1 MVELIFSIPIAALDF
16 AVRATQGQGL
26 MPDKTSRFTCKGQP
40 IKHFMGTSTFSQ
52 YTVLADVSV
61 VAVDEKAPLDKACLL
76 GCGIT
81 TGYGA
86 ITKLNGIG
94 ECAWQ
99 ARVFGRYR
107 WTYRFFLP
115 CNSIENSQV
124 AIFGIGCV
132 GLSILQGAR
141 AKNCSKVIA
150 IDTNSGKKDLAL
162 KFGATDF
169 INPTELPEGTTI
181 VDKIVEMTD
190 GGADFTFD
198 ATGNVKVM
206 RSALE
211 ACHKGWGES
220 VVIGVAPAGAEIS
233 TRP

>member
-1 MVELIFSIPIAALDF
+1 MDVLITSLTSL
-16 AVRATQGQGL
+16 VRATQGQGL
-26 MPDKTSRFTCKGQP
+26 MPDKTSRFTCKGQS

-86 ITKLNGIG
+86 ITKLPGIG
-94 ECAWQ
+94 GLSSGDDFSWRSSQLTRSC
-99 ARVFGRYR
+99 F
-107 WTYRFFLP
+107 WTFL
-115 CNSIENSQV
+115 EKTQV

-150 IDTNSGKKDLAL
+150 IDTNNGKKDLAL

-169 INPTELPEGTTI
+169 INPTELPEGTSV

-198 ATGNVKVM
+198 ATGNVNVM
-206 RSALE
+206 RQALE

>member
-1 MVELIFSIPIAALDF
+1 
-16 AVRATQGQGL
+16 
-26 MPDKTSRFTCKGQP
+26 MPDKTSRFTCKGQS

-86 ITKLNGIG
+86 ITKLRGVD
-94 ECAWQ
+94 E
-99 ARVFGRYR
+99 
-107 WTYRFFLP
+107 T
-115 CNSIENSQV
+115 SQV

-141 AKNCSKVIA
+141 AKKCAKVIA
-150 IDTNSGKKDLAL
+150 IDTNSGKKDMAL
-162 KFGATDF
+162 KFGATEF
-169 INPTELPEGTTI
+169 INPTDLPEGTSI

-233 TRP
+233 TRPSVSSWVWWGNDRR

>member
-1 MVELIFSIPIAALDF
+1 VSRGRAGVSFDEFILVGVLTVFPRFS
-16 AVRATQGQGL
+16 T
-26 MPDKTSRFTCKGQP
+26 
-40 IKHFMGTSTFSQ
+40 
-52 YTVLADVSV
+52 
-61 VAVDEKAPLDKACLL
+61 
-76 GCGIT
+76 
-81 TGYGA
+81 
-86 ITKLNGIG
+86 
-94 ECAWQ
+94 
-99 ARVFGRYR
+99 
-107 WTYRFFLP
+107 
-115 CNSIENSQV
+115 ENSQV